1 MLKRCTSLFS
11 HTLKNN
17 EEAYEFY
24 RSLIDLI
31 EFRDFLTGSN
41 EKLSEIDTICRDL
54 LNNLREPNHRQ
65 KIDKI
70 LCDLRETISSDSSE
84 ETRQIKYLIDQFS
97 SNIEK
102 VINYLN
108 EKIKIIN
115 EQEKKNISLKISDE
129 LFSEI
134 ENLDDDI
141 RILIVEKLYHNISV
155 EELNFCLSMHKIHQ
169 RLGEKLKIYLSQ
181 NISIKDSLQKELESF
196 FKRHRQDKTSEEI
209 LSNLALPFIDI
220 LNLYECN
227 LNDKIKA
234 TIEDLKDIQNEK
246 MLRELKEQVLINL
259 ITSYPVLDKELE
271 AIKTYINKVGSSE
284 EKQTE
289 NYEIV
294 LAFLYVEQDEKSN
307 YVKKIYERFY
317 KLIQLME
324 LITQA
329 HLDSLYPDDNDV
341 DNALFQLI
349 LLHVLFDED
358 YMDERF
364 VDLLSWLFQTLSIY
378 GSIEKIED
386 INIEIKH
393 IEWLE
398 KLSKN
403 VEKLCKTKSD
413 QNVNDYKYLHISICT
428 ISQEMKLIYLQK
440 SIKILSEKYS
450 DAKWLEIII
459 YFPEYFQTNIDEI
472 FPLLHSE
479 EVNQIQKIIFERVR
493 CSQNTKLEKFYEL
506 IKPEKINNHVEFQ
519 NQLANRFQEFNGYL
533 NSSSSFEN
541 TSPYHALSL
550 NSLIDTFND
559 RLELDNGFLI
569 KEEIFIKIQEC
580 LCCFI
585 DLRLVIE

>member
-559 RLELDNGFLI
+559 RLELDN
-569 KEEIFIKIQEC
+569 
-580 LCCFI
+580 